1 MGSQH
6 FSAWKFSGGILLK
19 SEIPL
24 RRTSHLKYK
33 GYLNY
38 IQQKNVDTRLDSVPD
53 SQEESFNL
61 PSTQRDPELGE
72 PKAASG
78 SHSLD
83 RRRRRANRKS
93 SFNQDPKLQPKS
105 GFDFEGLQCDPQ
117 VHPKE
122 KLQVRFL
129 CLVFMNKDLL
139 VTGGSNG
146 FLYIFKKGVLIE
158 EQIGHLKSP
167 ILCIDKSQY
176 HENFFVTGGQDGSVN
191 LWEIRNYQDSN
202 VIEKLFEY
210 NIYKN
215 GRGLYDKTSLVG
227 ELENVNSQNNHKVD
241 KLHQTM

>member
-1 MGSQH
+1 M
-6 FSAWKFSGGILLK
+6 
-19 SEIPL
+19 
-24 RRTSHLKYK
+24 
-33 GYLNY
+33 
-38 IQQKNVDTRLDSVPD
+38 
-53 SQEESFNL
+53 
-61 PSTQRDPELGE
+61 
-72 PKAASG
+72 
-78 SHSLD
+78 
-83 RRRRRANRKS
+83 
-93 SFNQDPKLQPKS
+93 
-105 GFDFEGLQCDPQ
+105 
-117 VHPKE
+117 HPKE

-167 ILCIDKSQY
+167 ILCIDKSQF

-215 GRGLYDKTSLVG
+215 GKGLYDKASLVD
-227 ELENVNSQNNHKVD
+227 ELDQEPSDVHKNIH
-241 KLHQTM
+241 KIHKNT

>member
-1 MGSQH
+1 
-6 FSAWKFSGGILLK
+6 
-19 SEIPL
+19 L
-24 RRTSHLKYK
+24 RRTHHLKYK

-38 IQQKNVDTRLDSVPD
+38 IQQKNVDTRLDSEPF
-53 SQEESFNL
+53 SQDEDEEIA
-61 PSTQRDPELGE
+61 STQRDPNKNDWFENQNYKGI
-72 PKAASG
+72 
-78 SHSLD
+78 SLNSKKNLKKEGTLETD
-83 RRRRRANRKS
+83 LEAKKRA
-93 SFNQDPKLQPKS
+93 L
-105 GFDFEGLQCDPQ
+105 EPQ

-122 KLQVRFL
+122 RLQVRFL

-167 ILCIDKSQY
+167 ILCIDKSQF

-215 GRGLYDKTSLVG
+215 GKGLYDKTSLVNEEDPTSG
-227 ELENVNSQNNHKVD
+227 KVLEDIGKER
-241 KLHQTM
+241 